1 MPTTEPMEGV
11 TGSPGDDGE
20 NIELNRGAT
29 HLQWRSVGSPA
40 WIDLIAWVDLKG
52 SDGRQVELQ
61 VNATHIQWRYAG
73 DVSWTNLIAL
83 TALTGAPGADAR
95 RVVVLSATTS
105 AGGDAVFTFSPAFS
119 VAPHI
124 DATITPQSNVNHKCR
139 LTAVSTTGC
148 TVRVESQNQAFLSLL
163 GLDVLSAAVTVVSGA
178 TVSITATE
186 R

>member
-1 MPTTEPMEGV
+1 MPTTEPMEG
-11 TGSPGDDGE
+11 T
-20 NIELNRGAT
+20 
-29 HLQWRSVGSPA
+29 Q
-40 WIDLIAWVDLKG
+40 
-52 SDGRQVELQ
+52 
-61 VNATHIQWRYAG
+61 
-73 DVSWTNLIAL
+73 
-83 TALTGAPGADAR
+83 GAPGPEGPPGPAGATGATGPAGVDAK
-95 RVVVLSATTS
+95 RVVVSSGTTNVS
-105 AGGDAVFTFSPAFS
+105 GDTVFTFSPAFA

-163 GLDVLSAAVTVVSGA
+163 GIDVLSAAVTAVSGA

>member
-1 MPTTEPMEGV
+1 MEGV
-11 TGSPGDDGE
+11 AGPPGP
-20 NIELNRGAT
+20 NAKR
-29 HLQWRSVGSPA
+29 
-40 WIDLIAWVDLKG
+40 IDVASG
-52 SDGRQVELQ
+52 TT
-61 VNATHIQWRYAG
+61 NA
-73 DVSWTNLIAL
+73 S
-83 TALTGAPGADAR
+83 
-95 RVVVLSATTS
+95 
-105 AGGDAVFTFSPAFS
+105 GDAVFTFSPAFA

-163 GLDVLSAAVTVVSGA
+163 GIDVLSAAVTAVSGA

>member
-1 MPTTEPMEGV
+1 MPTTEPMEG
-11 TGSPGDDGE
+11 TQGP
-20 NIELNRGAT
+20 
-29 HLQWRSVGSPA
+29 
-40 WIDLIAWVDLKG
+40 
-52 SDGRQVELQ
+52 
-61 VNATHIQWRYAG
+61 
-73 DVSWTNLIAL
+73 
-83 TALTGAPGADAR
+83 PGADAKR
-95 RVVVLSATTS
+95 IVAASGTTNAS
-105 AGGDAVFTFSPAFS
+105 GDATFTFSPAFA

>member
-11 TGSPGDDGE
+11 AGGAGPQGPQGPEGPQGQAGPQGPQGQT
-20 NIELNRGAT
+20 GAT
-29 HLQWRSVGSPA
+29 GATGPA
-40 WIDLIAWVDLKG
+40 GPAGVDAKRIVALSG
-52 SDGRQVELQ
+52 TT
-61 VNATHIQWRYAG
+61 NASG
-73 DVSWTNLIAL
+73 DVS
-83 TALTGAPGADAR
+83 
-95 RVVVLSATTS
+95 
-105 AGGDAVFTFSPAFS
+105 FTFSPAFA

-163 GLDVLSAAVTVVSGA
+163 GLDVLSAAVTAVSGA